1 MDRVRN
7 VDIREKLQQEVVLDM
22 VKSRQENWKAR
33 LENMS
38 MERTIKKISEG
49 EMQDKTP
56 RGKPRLRW
64 TDNFK

>member
-1 MDRVRN
+1 MMAGKHHQR
-7 VDIREKLQQEVVLDM
+7 KLQS
-22 VKSRQENWKAR
+22 VKTILGTSRSRMQQAR

-56 RGKPRLRW
+56 RGRPRLRW
-64 TDNFK
+64 TDNIK